1 MEPFLTEEELT
12 KLATYKHSADKTTL
26 EKLYVEKLLVPIEKN
41 LFPARWSANTI
52 TLMGQMPIF
61 LYVLYLW
68 AT

>member
-1 MEPFLTEEELT
+1 MEAYLTEEELT